1 MRMKYE
7 TAKFAACKNRRKF
20 RDAMS
25 SKTLTDLLRQV
36 ISDKDLEKGMDLV
49 DNMKEWPEMDEAI
62 SFLKEQKD
70 INGLATASFL
80 LGDINARYQ
89 KWSEA
94 YQYYM
99 ISAQSGINSGNYKA
113 AQILRDHESEVGSM
127 ATVNAYDLFSVAAKN
142 GHIWSQMA
150 ILKKDANSSL
160 LARLNWWLNRV
171 VLLPLR
177 LLHSMIGKSRRDDMR
192 Y

>member
-1 MRMKYE
+1 
-7 TAKFAACKNRRKF
+7 
-20 RDAMS
+20 MS
-25 SKTLTDLLRQV
+25 NKTLTDLLRQV
-36 ISDKDLEKGMDLV
+36 ISDKDLEKGIDLV
-49 DNMKEWPEMDEAI
+49 DNIKEWPEMDEAI

-80 LGDINARYQ
+80 LGDINARYK
-89 KWSEA
+89 KWNEA

-127 ATVNAYDLFSVAAKN
+127 ATVNAYDLFSVAAEN

-150 ILKKDANSSL
+150 LLKKDANSSL